1 MRQQII
7 NTLRDH
13 FEAHVSKHVMNIEI
27 MMENPRAIPEHTDFM
42 LAIEQELAHIAE
54 YQDKLEALE
63 MF

>member
-42 LAIEQELAHIAE
+42 SAIEQELAHIAE